1 MSDTIK
7 IKLVKS
13 LIGQKP
19 DIIKTA
25 KALGIK
31 RINQIVEVN
40 KNPAVMGMVKK
51 ISFMIEFNNK

>member
-19 DIIKTA
+19 DLIRTA
-25 KALGIK
+25 KALGLK
-31 RINQIVEVN
+31 RMNQTVEVK
-40 KNPAVMGMVKK
+40 KNPAVMGMVNK
-51 ISFMIEFNNK
+51 ISFMVEFNK